1 MILLTGGAGFIGSHT
16 AIELLCAGYNIVIAD
31 NFSNSRLDTICAIK
45 RLTGA
50 NFPVYNVDIADKN
63 EVKKIFTENT
73 IDGIIHFAGFKAVG
87 ESVSEPIK
95 YYRNNIDTTLT
106 LLEAMQLHHV
116 HCFIFSSSAAVYGT
130 PASVPISED
139 AEVGKCAN
147 PYGRTKFYIEQ
158 ILNDVSFS
166 DSEMSIVLLRYFN
179 PIGAHPSALIGELPQ
194 GVPSNLMPLITKAA
208 SGNMKY
214 LKIYGKDYPTRDGTG
229 VRDYIH
235 VVDLA
240 KGHVAAM
247 RYAFNHKGIEVFN
260 LGTGN
265 GYSVLEVIA
274 AFERSTG
281 IKVPYEFVPR
291 RNGDVP
297 ECWACAEKA
306 CRILGWKAE
315 KTIDDM
321 CSDAWKWQKHI
332 NFLSEQEQKK
342 SNQL

>member
-16 AIELLCAGYNIVIAD
+16 AVELLNAGYNIVVAD
-31 NFSNSRLDTICAIK
+31 DFSNSRWETIDAI
-45 RLTGA
+45 RHITGVR
-50 NFPVYNVDIADKN
+50 FPVYNINVADKN
-63 EVKKIFTENT
+63 KVEKIFEENN
-73 IDGIIHFAGFKAVG
+73 IDGIIHFAGFKAVS

-106 LLEAMQLHHV
+106 LLEVMRSHRV

-139 AEVGKCAN
+139 AEVGNCAN

-179 PIGAHPSALIGELPQ
+179 PIGAHPSALLGELPQ
-194 GVPSNLMPLITKAA
+194 GVPSNLMPLITQTA
-208 SGNMKY
+208 SGNVKY
-214 LKIYGKDYPTRDGTG
+214 LKIFGKDYPTRDGTG

-247 RYAFNHKGIEVFN
+247 QYAFNHKGIEVFN

-265 GYSVLEVIA
+265 GYSVLEVMA
-274 AFERSTG
+274 AFERNTG
-281 IKVPYEFVPR
+281 IKVPYKFVPR
-291 RNGDVP
+291 RNGDIP
-297 ECWACAEKA
+297 ECWACVEKA
-306 CRILGWKAE
+306 SRILGWKAE

-321 CSDAWKWQKHI
+321 CCDAWRWQKHI
-332 NFLSEQEQKK
+332 SFLNE
-342 SNQL
+342 